1 MDQFRDLKGFNWDE
15 WNLRKSWEKHQVTFL
30 ECEQVFFNRPLVVGE
45 DKPHSEQEAR
55 YYVLGTSDAGRLLFI
70 VFAVR
75 GDQIRVV
82 SARAMNKKERRKY
95 HEETQKGSEIQE

>member
-1 MDQFRDLKGFNWDE
+1 MASIASVAKDETDAGRERLRREPGLRTEDAQGKSKKG
-15 WNLRKSWEKHQVTFL
+15 K
-30 ECEQVFFNRPLVVGE
+30 GE

-82 SARAMNKKERRKY
+82 SARDMNKKERRKY
-95 HEETQKGSEIQE
+95 DEDTQ